1 MTCVDNDNNVGKPNT
16 EFGLES
22 YVMLRTV
29 TRPLLLLLLNCP
41 RMRRCCMER
50 IQFRVHIGSD
60 RKDLASRE
68 LTVVLYS
75 FK

>member
-1 MTCVDNDNNVGKPNT
+1 MTCVDKDNNVGKPNT

-22 YVMLRTV
+22 YVLLRSV
-29 TRPLLLLLLNCP
+29 TRMLLNCP
-41 RMRRCCMER
+41 RMRKCCMER

-68 LTVVLYS
+68 LTVMLYS